1 MRMSMGEPIGTL
13 TMKPENTAPA
23 GPAFKSVKEAE
34 ASIKSRMEKAVSD
47 LQHAMATIRTGRAS
61 VSLLDHIRVD
71 YYGTPTPINQ
81 LANLHVPE
89 PTLITVQPWD
99 VSQIGAI
106 EKAIRASDLGL
117 NPANDGKVVRIPIPP
132 LNEERRKE
140 LVKHLHT
147 VAEDHRVAI
156 RNVRRDGNE
165 AVKKLLKDKKITEDE
180 DRRGHD
186 EIQKATDLYM
196 QKLDQAAKNKE
207 KEILEIR

>member
-1 MRMSMGEPIGTL
+1 
-13 TMKPENTAPA
+13 MKPENTAPA

-156 RNVRRDGNE
+156 RNIRRDGNE

-186 EIQKATDLYM
+186 EIQKMTDQYM

>member
-1 MRMSMGEPIGTL
+1 
-13 TMKPENTAPA
+13 MKPESHSAPA
-23 GPAFKSVKEAE
+23 GHAFNSVKEIE
-34 ASIKSRMEKAVSD
+34 ASVKSRMEKAVTD
-47 LQHAMATIRTGRAS
+47 LQHGMASIRTGRAS

-71 YYGTPTPINQ
+71 YYGTPTPLNQ
-81 LANLHVPE
+81 VGNLHVPD

-117 NPANDGKVVRIPIPP
+117 NPANDGKLIRIPIPP

-165 AVKKLLKDKKITEDE
+165 AVKKLLKDKKIAEDE
-180 DRRGHD
+180 ERRAIA
-186 EIQKATDLYM
+186 EVQKMTDAYM
-196 QKLDQAAKNKE
+196 LKLDQAAKNKE
-207 KEILEIR
+207 KEILEIK